1 MTFETYL
8 LLPLLICLVSL
19 PLAFWLMTRTLNQ
32 ATKGLIS
39 TTLEQANLLNQ
50 AVNLLATKDPLAF
63 QQVLAAT
70 GNLKPSQETAP
81 LVTDNYVEVDDDNEY
96 DFDAIR
102 AEYGIK

>member
-1 MTFETYL
+1 ML
-8 LLPLLICLVSL
+8 SL
-19 PLAFWLMTRTLNQ
+19 PLSFWLMTRSLNQ

-70 GNLKPSQETAP
+70 GNLRPPQETAP

-96 DFDAIR
+96 DFDAVR